1 MKIKLFFSLLLAGGL
16 MASAQSQGYKD
27 GIEYY
32 KAGQFN
38 NAKEILERTLNQS
51 ETDKALANYYLGQVA
66 LAQGD
71 KAAAKSYFE
80 QGMQIDP
87 ENAYNYIGIGALD
100 LLNGQL
106 DAAKDQFKMAEKY
119 TKKNAEASIAIA
131 RAYYNADPVTYAKDI
146 QKYIDKARKDSKNA
160 DPSIY
165 VLEGDML
172 ADKSDFGAAA
182 TKYENAITND
192 PNNPEGYVKYA
203 NAYFNVNKQFAIQKL
218 EELLERQPN
227 SAMAQRELAE
237 KYFKG
242 DYWRKASDP
251 YGKYI
256 QNPNHF
262 PEDKARYAVLL
273 YCGEKYPESLA
284 VADEVLSTN
293 PKKNDKFL
301 MERVRFLD
309 LTKMEKFPEAVA
321 SAEAFFKDN
330 AGDNFTTNDYVTYA
344 DALSGNGQD
353 SLAVIQY
360 EIAAQRDPENGDL
373 LKNLS
378 SIYDKNKQ
386 YAKAADA
393 YGAYLK
399 LQENPSLNDL
409 YGMSGRYLNA
419 AATSTDS
426 IEAKELAEQG
436 IGYVNQVL
444 ERAADKIP
452 AFYQRLAN
460 LNIAGNMKKPNA
472 AAIEAYDK
480 VIELLD
486 ANPENMNPANPD
498 NQLRMY
504 WQAYAFKA
512 AYASQTGDKEL
523 AKQLNDKATE
533 IKELMS
539 GGAQ

>member
-1 MKIKLFFSLLLAGGL
+1 
-16 MASAQSQGYKD
+16 
-27 GIEYY
+27 
-32 KAGQFN
+32 
-38 NAKEILERTLNQS
+38 
-51 ETDKALANYYLGQVA
+51 
-66 LAQGD
+66 
-71 KAAAKSYFE
+71 
-80 QGMQIDP
+80 
-87 ENAYNYIGIGALD
+87 
-100 LLNGQL
+100 
-106 DAAKDQFKMAEKY
+106 
-119 TKKNAEASIAIA
+119 
-131 RAYYNADPVTYAKDI
+131 
-146 QKYIDKARKDSKNA
+146 
-160 DPSIY
+160 
-165 VLEGDML
+165 
-172 ADKSDFGAAA
+172 
-182 TKYENAITND
+182 
-192 PNNPEGYVKYA
+192 
-203 NAYFNVNKQFAIQKL
+203 
-218 EELLERQPN
+218 
-227 SAMAQRELAE
+227 MAQRELAE

-242 DYWRKASDP
+242 DYWRKASDL

-273 YCGEKYPESLA
+273 YWGEKYPESLA

>member
-131 RAYYNADPVTYAKDI
+131 RAYYNADQVTYAKDI

-242 DYWRKASDP
+242 DYWRKASDL

-273 YCGEKYPESLA
+273 YWGEKYPESLA

-301 MERVRFLD
+301 MERIRFLD

>member
-80 QGMQIDP
+80 QGMQINP

-106 DAAKDQFKMAEKY
+106 DAAKDQFKTAEKY

-131 RAYYNADPVTYAKDI
+131 RAYYNADPVTYAKEI

-242 DYWRKASDP
+242 DYWRKASDL

-273 YCGEKYPESLA
+273 YWGEKYPESLA
-284 VADEVLSTN
+284 VAEEVLSTN

-309 LTKMEKFPEAVA
+309 LTKMEKYPEAVA

-330 AGDNFTTNDYVTYA
+330 AGDNFTTNDYITYA

-353 SLAVIQY
+353 SLAVVQY
-360 EIAAQRDPENGDL
+360 EIAAERDPENSDL

-419 AATSTDS
+419 AATSNDS
-426 IEAKELAEQG
+426 IEAKELADRG
-436 IGYVNQVL
+436 ISYVNQVL
-444 ERAADKIP
+444 DRAADKIP

-472 AAIEAYDK
+472 EAIEAYDK

>member
-1 MKIKLFFSLLLAGGL
+1 M
-16 MASAQSQGYKD
+16 
-27 GIEYY
+27 
-32 KAGQFN
+32 
-38 NAKEILERTLNQS
+38 
-51 ETDKALANYYLGQVA
+51 
-66 LAQGD
+66 
-71 KAAAKSYFE
+71 
-80 QGMQIDP
+80 
-87 ENAYNYIGIGALD
+87 
-100 LLNGQL
+100 
-106 DAAKDQFKMAEKY
+106 
-119 TKKNAEASIAIA
+119 
-131 RAYYNADPVTYAKDI
+131 
-146 QKYIDKARKDSKNA
+146 
-160 DPSIY
+160 
-165 VLEGDML
+165 
-172 ADKSDFGAAA
+172 
-182 TKYENAITND
+182 AITFEKD
-192 PNNPEGYVKYA
+192 NPEGYVKYA
-203 NAYFNVNKQFAIQKL
+203 NTYFNVNKDYAIGKL
-218 EELLERQPN
+218 EELYNRAPN
-227 SAMAQRELAE
+227 SALATRELAE
-237 KYFKG
+237 KYYQG
-242 DYWRKASDP
+242 HHWNKAADL

-273 YCGEKYPESLA
+273 YWGEKYPESLA

-330 AGDNFTTNDYVTYA
+330 AGDNFTTNYYVTYA
-344 DALSGNGQD
+344 DALSGNGHD

>member
-1 MKIKLFFSLLLAGGL
+1 MKIKLFLSLLLAGGL

-32 KAGQFN
+32 KAGQYN
-38 NAKEILERTLNQS
+38 NAKEILERTLNQGD
-51 ETDKALANYYLGQVA
+51 TDKALANYYLGQVA

-80 QGMQIDP
+80 KGLAINAD
-87 ENAYNYIGIGALD
+87 NAYNYVGLGALD

-106 DAAKDQFKMAEKY
+106 DAAKDQFKQAEKLA
-119 TKKNAEASIAIA
+119 KKNAEVSVSIA
-131 RAYYNADPVTYAKDI
+131 RAYYNVDPVAYAKDI

-172 ADKSDFGAAA
+172 VDKADYGAASA
-182 TKYENAITND
+182 KYENAITND
-192 PNNPEGYVKYA
+192 PSNSEGYVKYA
-203 NAYFNVNKQFAIQKL
+203 NAYFYVNKEFAIQKL
-218 EELLERQPN
+218 EELLAQQPN
-227 SAMAQRELAE
+227 SALATRELAE
-237 KYFKG
+237 KYYQG
-242 DYWRKASDP
+242 HHWNKAADL

-273 YCGEKYPESLA
+273 YWGEKYPESLA
-284 VADEVLSTN
+284 VANEVLASN

-330 AGDNFTTNDYVTYA
+330 AGDTFTTNDYITYA
-344 DALSGNGQD
+344 EALSGAGQD
-353 SLAVIQY
+353 SLAVVQY
-360 EIAAQRDPENGDL
+360 ELAAEKDPENADL
-373 LKNLS
+373 LNKLS
-378 SIYDKNKQ
+378 SVYAEHKQ
-386 YAKAADA
+386 YAKSADA
-393 YGAYLK
+393 YSAYLK
-399 LQENPSLNDL
+399 LQKDPSLNDL

-419 AATSTDS
+419 AATCTDS
-426 IEAKELAEQG
+426 IEAKELADRG
-436 IGYVNQVL
+436 IEYVNQVI
-444 ERAADKIP
+444 ERAADKLP

-480 VIELLD
+480 VIELLNAD
-486 ANPENMNPANPD
+486 PANMDPANPN
-498 NQLRMY
+498 NQLNMY

-512 AYASQTGDKEL
+512 AFASMSGEKDL
-523 AKQLNDKATE
+523 AKEYNEKASE
-533 IKELMS
+533 IKALMT

>member
-16 MASAQSQGYKD
+16 VASAQSQGYKD

-32 KAGQFN
+32 KAGQYN

-51 ETDKALANYYLGQVA
+51 GTDQALANYYLGQVA

-80 QGMQIDP
+80 KGLSLNA
-87 ENAYNYIGIGALD
+87 ENAYNYVGVGALD

-106 DAAKDQFKMAEKY
+106 DAAKEQFKQAEKLG
-119 TKKNAEASIAIA
+119 KKNADISVSIA
-131 RAYYNADPVTYAKDI
+131 RAYYNADPVAYAKDI

-160 DPSIY
+160 APSIY

-172 ADKSDFGAAA
+172 VDKADYGAAA
-182 TKYENAITND
+182 SKYENAIIND
-192 PNNPEGYVKYA
+192 PANSEGYVKYA
-203 NAYFNVNKQFAIQKL
+203 NAYFYVNKQFAIQKL
-218 EELLERQPN
+218 EELLQQQPN

-242 DYWRKASDP
+242 DYWRKASDL

-273 YCGEKYPESLA
+273 YWGEKYPESYD
-284 VADEVLSTN
+284 VAGEVLNSN
-293 PKKNDKFL
+293 PKANDKFL

-309 LTKMEKFPEAVA
+309 LTKMEKYPEAVA
-321 SAEAFFKDN
+321 AAEKFFKDN

-353 SLAVIQY
+353 SLAVVQY
-360 EIAAQRDPENGDL
+360 ELAAEKDPENGDL

-399 LQENPSLNDL
+399 LQTDPSLNDL

-426 IEAKELAEQG
+426 IEAKELADRG
-436 IGYVNQVL
+436 IEYVNQVID
-444 ERAADKIP
+444 RAADKIP

-480 VIELLD
+480 VIELLNAD
-486 ANPENMNPANPD
+486 PANMDPANEN

-512 AYASQTGDKEL
+512 AYASMNGEKEL
-523 AKQLNDKATE
+523 AKEYNDKATE
-533 IKELMS
+533 IKNLMS